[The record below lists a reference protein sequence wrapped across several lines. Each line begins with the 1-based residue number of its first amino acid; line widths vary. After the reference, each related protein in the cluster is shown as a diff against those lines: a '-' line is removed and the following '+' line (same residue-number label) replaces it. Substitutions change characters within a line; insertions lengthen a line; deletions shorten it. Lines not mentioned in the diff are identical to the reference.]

1 MKFNLIFIIYYA
13 SCGVIANFARPT
25 GEVYDFMAYSLGLF
39 IIILTI
45 YNTYKASEYIKNR
58 LFKR

>member
-13 SCGVIANFARPT
+13 SCGVVLHFTRITN
-25 GEVYDFMAYSLGLF
+25 EVYDFMAYSLGLF

-45 YNTYKASEYIKNR
+45 YNIYKASEYIKNR